1 MMKSRFVLVIYLFA
15 LTLPIVCAQTSSD
28 PPATRDDVLALFSL
42 MHIREQVISVME
54 SVATQQ
60 RQIMHDNLKRQV
72 PHVSPQEF
80 ARLDQ
85 FMGEVMKELPVDG
98 MIDDMIPVYQKHL
111 NKSDVDAMTAFYSS
125 PTGQKLLREMPAMT
139 GESMQA
145 ASPRIQAMM
154 DRVMERARAMANEK
168 EPKHAPP
175 PKTDDKK

>member
-1 MMKSRFVLVIYLFA
+1 MLKFWLAVVVMSFLVVPA
-15 LTLPIVCAQTSSD
+15 RSQTAD
-28 PPATRDDVLALFSL
+28 DPATRDDVLALFSL
-42 MHIREQVISVME
+42 MHIREQVTSVME

-72 PHVSPQEF
+72 PRVSPEEF

-85 FMGEVMKELPVDG
+85 FMADVMKDLPVDG
-98 MIDDMIPVYQKHL
+98 MIDDMVPVYQKHL
-111 NKSDVDAMTAFYSS
+111 SKTDVDAMTAFYSS

-139 GESMQA
+139 AESMQA

-154 DRVMERARAMANEK
+154 DKVMERAREMSKEK
-168 EPKHAPP
+168 EPKSSAP